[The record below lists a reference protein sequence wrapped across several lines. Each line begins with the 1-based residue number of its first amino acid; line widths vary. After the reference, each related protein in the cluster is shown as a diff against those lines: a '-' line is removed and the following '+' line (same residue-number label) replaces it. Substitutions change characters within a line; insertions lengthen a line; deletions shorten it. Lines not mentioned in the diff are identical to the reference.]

1 MASYIIS
8 ISNSL
13 DDTAAQSRITS
24 AGGVVTSSLSI
35 TNTYNVDCTAEQ
47 LAAMSDV
54 VASSLNDDSIA
65 VAMTAGATFNGLHH
79 ETLLYR
85 RREVQNGESNVI
97 NYRYDGSGVDV
108 YLLDTGVNA
117 SHVEFGNPSS
127 LYNLHSAYD
136 NFDDNAGH
144 GTAMASL
151 LIGTGLGVSPQCTLH
166 NVKIFDALS
175 GNVTIGQIVDGLNA
189 VMADHQANTPTNPK
203 VVCCPWTVPQNDLLD
218 DVFDSLNASN
228 LVIVAAAG
236 NDGVA
241 INTKSPAGIEKIIT
255 VGAFND
261 QYTVASF
268 TNTPGTG
275 SGLVNYGNSL
285 DIFALGVNVDV
296 ADSANVS
303 NYVTYSGTSI
313 SCATTAGVVAQTIQ
327 KDSSLDSSEVKEA
340 LLAEG
345 HSYGQS
351 VITFPSGGN
360 YSSSFS
366 AITLAEK
373 ATDPILATEQ
383 SGRLVN
389 VQHGSNVTVDIGLNN
404 TAANVEIL
412 DFAPLSPW
420 MGFDAATGIVSI
432 NGGDATCAANLAPGV
447 YTFALK
453 GELGGDVYV
462 EEYSVGLYTTDV
474 SEVTGED
481 SNASQYYYDTDSAE
495 YDEIINYSASFP
507 SQGFNEKP

>member
-1 MASYIIS
+1 M
-8 ISNSL
+8 
-13 DDTAAQSRITS
+13 
-24 AGGVVTSSLSI
+24 
-35 TNTYNVDCTAEQ
+35 
-47 LAAMSDV
+47 
-54 VASSLNDDSIA
+54 
-65 VAMTAGATFNGLHH
+65 
-79 ETLLYR
+79 
-85 RREVQNGESNVI
+85 
-97 NYRYDGSGVDV
+97 
-108 YLLDTGVNA
+108 
-117 SHVEFGNPSS
+117 
-127 LYNLHSAYD
+127 
-136 NFDDNAGH
+136 
-144 GTAMASL
+144 
-151 LIGTGLGVSPQCTLH
+151 
-166 NVKIFDALS
+166 
-175 GNVTIGQIVDGLNA
+175 
-189 VMADHQANTPTNPK
+189 
-203 VVCCPWTVPQNDLLD
+203 
-218 DVFDSLNASN
+218 
-228 LVIVAAAG
+228 
-236 NDGVA
+236 
-241 INTKSPAGIEKIIT
+241 
-255 VGAFND
+255 
-261 QYTVASF
+261 
-268 TNTPGTG
+268 
-275 SGLVNYGNSL
+275 
-285 DIFALGVNVDV
+285 
-296 ADSANVS
+296 
-303 NYVTYSGTSI
+303 
-313 SCATTAGVVAQTIQ
+313 AQTIQ